1 MRFDSQG
8 DFRDITGKT
17 AKTENTSWQN
27 DNPAATEPALPPIK
41 SANNSYVSGEIRAES
56 ADSTG
61 KTNLP
66 EKISKNS
73 GKLAPISSKDSSGS
87 SLLIIPGTT
96 KKPRVERLIFHRTM
110 PRSKALNGAF
120 VSVIALLAIFAL
132 YASTPSG
139 TPLTVSMHS
148 FFASGAL
155 YTPPTPTPL
164 PTATSAP
171 QYNYGGGGSYPNPG
185 AAAIISEINSVFGVY
200 APGALAVSK
209 CESGYDP
216 NAWNP
221 IAILGSHAE
230 GVFQILYPITWYS
243 TSERNY
249 SPYNATANI
258 QAAYQIF
265 SRDGHSWREW
275 ECQP

>member
-1 MRFDSQG
+1 MSFDSQG
-8 DFRDITGKT
+8 NFRDITGKT
-17 AKTENTSWQN
+17 AKTDNTSWQN
-27 DNPAATEPALPPIK
+27 DIPAATEPALPPIK
-41 SANNSYVSGEIRAES
+41 SANNNYVSGESRAETTDT
-56 ADSTG
+56 AG
-61 KTNLP
+61 KIMLP

-73 GKLAPISSKDSSGS
+73 GKLTPLTPKDSAANG
-87 SLLIIPGTT
+87 LVIIPGAT
-96 KKPRVERLIFHRTM
+96 KRPRIDRLIFRRTK

-120 VSVIALLAIFAL
+120 MSVIALLAIVAL

-139 TPLTVSMHS
+139 APMTISMHS
-148 FFASGAL
+148 FFASGTL
-155 YTPPTPTPL
+155 YTPPTPTPR
-164 PTATSAP
+164 PTATTAA

-185 AAAIISEINSVFGVY
+185 AAAIISEINSVFGAY
-200 APGALAVSK
+200 APGALAVAR

-243 TSERNY
+243 TSERNN
-249 SPYNATANI
+249 SPYNASANI